1 MLERSHKSSNC
12 CCFRMR
18 NFPVSYTHLLACSPH
33 IPQCRAWVLEAL
45 SSWVDFSSP
54 GNWPSSSEPPLP
66 PQTLHEPW
74 DLLSMLAPGILR
86 LPPCY
91 SRVWAGDVIWGPLP
105 CAWVLVAVCS
115 VSGHSFGWLSDGSA
129 VSALR
134 TLCIDWVLDM
144 PLSEGF
150 RLGWAVVS
158 GHNWFLRRHS

>member
-1 MLERSHKSSNC
+1 MLERPHKSSNC

-18 NFPVSYTHLLACSPH
+18 NFPVSYTHLLPAPHTYLSAEPESWRRCPHEWTSAHLVTGPAPLSPH
-33 IPQCRAWVLEAL
+33 CHHK
-45 SSWVDFSSP
+45 
-54 GNWPSSSEPPLP
+54 PSMNFGTCSL
-66 PQTLHEPW
+66 
-74 DLLSMLAPGILR
+74 MLAPGILR

-91 SRVWAGDVIWGPLP
+91 SRVWAGDAIWGPLP
-105 CAWVLVAVCS
+105 CDRVVVAVCS

-129 VSALR
+129 VSALG